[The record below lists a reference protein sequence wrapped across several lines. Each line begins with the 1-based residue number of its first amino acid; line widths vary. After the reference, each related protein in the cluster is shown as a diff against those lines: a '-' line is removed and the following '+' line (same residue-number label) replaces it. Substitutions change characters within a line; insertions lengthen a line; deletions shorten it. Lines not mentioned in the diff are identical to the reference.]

1 MIQSE
6 DRGSKRLYK
15 ASAVAQK
22 MQVFPKNASQPVKTD
37 VTPPFET
44 KAENYS
50 SLNKLLRITA
60 YANRLIKRLK
70 KINTHRGVS
79 KDDEIE
85 MVNIV
90 WIKYLQRKHYVDL
103 SKGEMILKKSK
114 VKSQLN
120 PKTRNDRLIRCY
132 GQLNNADLPEESI
145 NSVLLTRREKVV
157 KLLIEDHHKKK
168 FHTGVNHTLAQV
180 RMKYW
185 IPKGRAEV
193 K

>member
-70 KINTHRGVS
+70 KINTPRGVP

-103 SKGEMILKKSK
+103 SKGEMIFKKSK

-120 PKTRNDRLIRCY
+120 SKTKNDRLIRCY

-145 NSVLLTRREKVV
+145 NSVLLPRREKVV

-168 FHTGVNHTLAQV
+168 FHTGVNHTLAQA

-185 IPKGRAEV
+185 ILKGRAEV

>member
-15 ASAVAQK
+15 ASTVAQK
-22 MQVFPKNASQPVKTD
+22 MQVFPKNASHPVKTD

-114 VKSQLN
+114 VKS
-120 PKTRNDRLIRCY
+120 
-132 GQLNNADLPEESI
+132 
-145 NSVLLTRREKVV
+145 
-157 KLLIEDHHKKK
+157 
-168 FHTGVNHTLAQV
+168 
-180 RMKYW
+180 
-185 IPKGRAEV
+185 
-193 K
+193 

>member
-44 KAENYS
+44 KTENYS

-79 KDDEIE
+79 KDDKIE

-168 FHTGVNHTLAQV
+168 FHTGVNHTLAQA

-185 IPKGRAEV
+185 ILKGRAEV

>member
-168 FHTGVNHTLAQV
+168 FHTGVNHTLAQA

-185 IPKGRAEV
+185 ILKGRAEV

>member
-120 PKTRNDRLIRCY
+120 PKTKNDRLIRCY
-132 GQLNNADLPEESI
+132 GPLNNADLLEESI
-145 NSVLLTRREKVV
+145 NSVLLPRREKVV

-168 FHTGVNHTLAQV
+168 VSYRSQSYSSAS
-180 RMKYW
+180 
-185 IPKGRAEV
+185 
-193 K
+193 

>member
-22 MQVFPKNASQPVKTD
+22 MQVFPKNAGQPVKTD

-44 KAENYS
+44 KTENYS

-70 KINTHRGVS
+70 KINTPRGVP

>member
-70 KINTHRGVS
+70 KINTPRGVP

>member
-44 KAENYS
+44 KTENYS

-168 FHTGVNHTLAQV
+168 FHTGVNHTLAQA

-185 IPKGRAEV
+185 ILKGRAEV